1 MVRRKVG
8 FGDGAGALIDGFRY
22 LSHPALRAWVIWPIL
37 INLAVFAGLAWL
49 LTGWLTGSIQGVMDG
64 LPEWLNFLRWIMWVL
79 AVLMMALVFGVSFT
93 TLTLLIGAP
102 FYVVLTR
109 QAMMLVSVEPFPS
122 GNTSFTAIVQETV
135 SAVLRELSKIRRFI
149 PWVLLALVVSV
160 IPVINVLAP
169 IVWLVVNSW
178 IFAFQFVD
186 YPIDARQRPITETRE
201 WLAEHRA
208 AALGVG
214 AGVALCASVPFL
226 NVVAFPAA
234 IIGACQLVES
244 SRSS

>member
-1 MVRRKVG
+1 MRRKIG
-8 FGDGAGALIDGFRY
+8 FADGAGALIDGFRH

-64 LPEWLNFLRWIMWVL
+64 LPEWLDFLRWIMWVL

-93 TLTLLIGAP
+93 TLTLLVGAP
-102 FYVVLTR
+102 FYMVLTR
-109 QAMMLVSVEPFPS
+109 RAMMLVSVEVF
-122 GNTSFTAIVQETV
+122 TSADNGITALVQETV
-135 SAVLRELSKIRRFI
+135 SAVLRELSKIRRVI

-169 IVWLVVNSW
+169 IVWLLVNSW

-186 YPIDARQRPITETRE
+186 YPIDARQRPINETRE
-201 WLAEHRA
+201 WLTEHRTA
-208 AALGVG
+208 AFGVG

-234 IIGACQLVES
+234 IIGACRLVES

>member
-1 MVRRKVG
+1 MVRRKLG
-8 FGDGAGALIDGFRY
+8 FGDGAGALIDGFRH
-22 LSHPALRAWVIWPIL
+22 LSNPALRAWVIWPIL

-49 LTGWLTGSIQGVMDG
+49 LTGWLTGSIQGVMED

-109 QAMMLVSVEPFPS
+109 RAMMLVSVEPFPS
-122 GNTSFTAIVQETV
+122 ADTGITALVQETV

-149 PWVLLALVVSV
+149 PWVLLALVISV

-169 IVWLVVNSW
+169 IVWLLVNSW

-214 AGVALCASVPFL
+214 VGVALCASVPFL

-244 SRSS
+244 SRSG

>member
-1 MVRRKVG
+1 MGKGKVG
-8 FGDGAGALIDGFRY
+8 FGDGASALINGFRH

-49 LTGWLTGSIQGVMDG
+49 LMGWLTGSIQGVMDG
-64 LPEWLNFLRWIMWVL
+64 LPEWLNFLRWIIWLL

-109 QAMMLVSVEPFPS
+109 RSMTLVSVEPIPS
-122 GNTSFTAIVQETV
+122 ANTSSTAIVQETA

-149 PWVLLALVVSV
+149 PWVLLALVISF
-160 IPVINVLAP
+160 IPVINVSAP
-169 IVWLVVNSW
+169 IVWLLVNSW

-208 AALGVG
+208 AALGFG

-234 IIGACQLVES
+234 IIGACQLVEA
-244 SRSS
+244 SRSG

>member
-1 MVRRKVG
+1 MTKGKVG
-8 FGDGAGALIDGFRY
+8 FGDGLGALIDGFRH
-22 LSHPALRAWVIWPIL
+22 LSHPALRAWVVWPIL
-37 INLAVFAGLAWL
+37 INLAVFAVLAWL
-49 LTGWLTGSIQGVMDG
+49 LTGWLAGSIQSVVDG
-64 LPEWLNFLRWIMWVL
+64 LPEWLSFLRWIMWVL

-93 TLTLLIGAP
+93 TVTLLIGAP

-109 QAMMLVSVEPFPS
+109 RAMMLVSVEPFPTAS
-122 GNTSFTAIVQETV
+122 TGFTAIVQETV

-149 PWVLLALVVSV
+149 PWVLLALVVSFV
-160 IPVINVLAP
+160 PIINVMAP
-169 IVWLVVNSW
+169 IVWLLVNSW

-201 WLAEHRA
+201 WLTEHRA
-208 AALGVG
+208 AAFGVG

-244 SRSS
+244 SRSG

>member
-1 MVRRKVG
+1 VGKGKVG
-8 FGDGAGALIDGFRY
+8 FGDGVSALINGFRH
-22 LSHPALRAWVIWPIL
+22 LSHPTLRAWVIWPIL

-49 LTGWLTGSIQGVMDG
+49 LTGWLTGSIQDVMDG

-109 QAMMLVSVEPFPS
+109 RAMTLVSVEPFPS
-122 GNTSFTAIVQETV
+122 ANTSFTAIVQETA

-149 PWVLLALVVSV
+149 PWLLLALVISF

-169 IVWLVVNSW
+169 IVWLLVNSW

-186 YPIDARQRPITETRE
+186 YPIDARERPITETRE

-208 AALGVG
+208 AAFGVG

-226 NVVAFPAA
+226 NVVAFPSA

-244 SRSS
+244 SRSG

>member
-1 MVRRKVG
+1 MRRKVG
-8 FGDGAGALIDGFRY
+8 FGDGAGALFDGFRH
-22 LSHPALRAWVIWPIL
+22 LSHPALRAWVVWPIL

-49 LTGWLTGSIQGVMDG
+49 LTGWLAGSIQDVMDG

-109 QAMMLVSVEPFPS
+109 RTMELVSVEPFS
-122 GNTSFTAIVQETV
+122 SANTGLTALVQETV
-135 SAVLRELSKIRRFI
+135 NAVLRELSKIRRFI
-149 PWVLLALVVSV
+149 PWLLLASV
-160 IPVINVLAP
+160 ISFIPVINALVP
-169 IVWLVVNSW
+169 IVWLFVNSW

-208 AALGVG
+208 ASFGVG
-214 AGVALCASVPFL
+214 VGVAVCASVPFL

-244 SRSS
+244 SRSG

>member
-8 FGDGAGALIDGFRY
+8 FGDGAGALIDGFRH
-22 LSHPALRAWVIWPIL
+22 LSNPALRAWVIWPIL

-102 FYVVLTR
+102 FYVVLAR
-109 QAMMLVSVEPFPS
+109 RAMMLVSVEPFPS
-122 GNTSFTAIVQETV
+122 ADTGITALVQETV

-149 PWVLLALVVSV
+149 PWVLLALVISV

-169 IVWLVVNSW
+169 IVWLLVNSW

-186 YPIDARQRPITETRE
+186 YPIDARQRPITETGE

-214 AGVALCASVPFL
+214 VGVALCASVPFL

-244 SRSS
+244 SRSG

>member
-1 MVRRKVG
+1 MGKGKVG
-8 FGDGAGALIDGFRY
+8 FGDGVSALINGFRH
-22 LSHPALRAWVIWPIL
+22 LSHPTLRAWVIWPIL

-49 LTGWLTGSIQGVMDG
+49 LTGWLTGSIQDVMDG

-109 QAMMLVSVEPFPS
+109 RAMTLVSVEPFPS
-122 GNTSFTAIVQETV
+122 ANTSFTAIVQETA

-149 PWVLLALVVSV
+149 PWVLLALVISF

-169 IVWLVVNSW
+169 IVWLLVNSW

-186 YPIDARQRPITETRE
+186 YPIDARERPITETRE
-201 WLAEHRA
+201 WVAEHRA
-208 AALGVG
+208 AAFGVG

-244 SRSS
+244 SRSG

>member
-1 MVRRKVG
+1 MGKGKVG
-8 FGDGAGALIDGFRY
+8 FGDGASALINGFRHLY
-22 LSHPALRAWVIWPIL
+22 HPALRAWVILPIL

-49 LTGWLTGSIQGVMDG
+49 LIGWLTGSIQGVMDG

-109 QAMMLVSVEPFPS
+109 RAMTLVSVEPFPS
-122 GNTSFTAIVQETV
+122 ANTSSTAIVEETA

-149 PWVLLALVVSV
+149 PWVLLALVISF
-160 IPVINVLAP
+160 IPVINISAP
-169 IVWLVVNSW
+169 IVWLLVNSW

-234 IIGACQLVES
+234 IIGACQLVEA
-244 SRSS
+244 SRSG

>member
-1 MVRRKVG
+1 MTKGKVG
-8 FGDGAGALIDGFRY
+8 FGDGLGALIDGFRH
-22 LSHPALRAWVIWPIL
+22 LSHPALRAWVVWPIL

-49 LTGWLTGSIQGVMDG
+49 LTGWLSGSIEGVMDG

-109 QAMMLVSVEPFPS
+109 RAMEQVSVEPFPS
-122 GNTSFTAIVQETV
+122 ASTSFTGIIQETA
-135 SAVLRELSKIRRFI
+135 SAVLRELSKIRRFV
-149 PWVLLALVVSV
+149 PWVLLALVISL

-169 IVWLVVNSW
+169 IVWLLVNSW

-208 AALGVG
+208 AAFGVG

-226 NVVAFPAA
+226 NVVAFPSA

-244 SRSS
+244 SRSG

>member
-1 MVRRKVG
+1 MKGRVG
-8 FGDGAGALIDGFRY
+8 FGDGASALINGFRQ

-49 LTGWLTGSIQGVMDG
+49 LTGWLTGSIQDVMDG

-109 QAMMLVSVEPFPS
+109 RAMMLVSVEPFPS
-122 GNTSFTAIVQETV
+122 ADTGLTALVQETV

-149 PWVLLALVVSV
+149 PWLLLALVVSV

-169 IVWLVVNSW
+169 IVWLLVNSW

-234 IIGACQLVES
+234 IIGACQLVEA

>member
-1 MVRRKVG
+1 MGKGKVG
-8 FGDGAGALIDGFRY
+8 FGDGASALINGFRH

-49 LTGWLTGSIQGVMDG
+49 LIGGLTGGIQGVMDG
-64 LPEWLNFLRWIMWVL
+64 LPEWLNFLRWIIWVL

-109 QAMMLVSVEPFPS
+109 RAMTLVSVEPFPS
-122 GNTSFTAIVQETV
+122 ANTSSTAIVQETA

-149 PWVLLALVVSV
+149 PWMLLALVISF
-160 IPVINVLAP
+160 IPVINVSAP
-169 IVWLVVNSW
+169 IVWLLVNSW

-234 IIGACQLVES
+234 IIGACQLVEA
-244 SRSS
+244 SRSG

>member
-1 MVRRKVG
+1 MGKGKVG
-8 FGDGAGALIDGFRY
+8 FGDGASALINGFRHLY
-22 LSHPALRAWVIWPIL
+22 HPALRAWVIWPIL

-49 LTGWLTGSIQGVMDG
+49 LIGWLTGSIQGVMDG

-109 QAMMLVSVEPFPS
+109 RAMTLVSVEPFPS
-122 GNTSFTAIVQETV
+122 ANTSSTAIVEETA

-149 PWVLLALVVSV
+149 PWALLALVISF
-160 IPVINVLAP
+160 IPVINISAP
-169 IVWLVVNSW
+169 IVWLLVNSW

-234 IIGACQLVES
+234 IIGACQLVEA
-244 SRSS
+244 SRSG

>member
-1 MVRRKVG
+1 MGKGKVG
-8 FGDGAGALIDGFRY
+8 FGDGASALINGFRH

-37 INLAVFAGLAWL
+37 INLAVFAGLTWL
-49 LTGWLTGSIQGVMDG
+49 LIGWLTGSIQGVMDG

-109 QAMMLVSVEPFPS
+109 RAMTLVSVEPFPS
-122 GNTSFTAIVQETV
+122 ANTSSTAIVQETA

-149 PWVLLALVVSV
+149 PWVLLALVISF
-160 IPVINVLAP
+160 IPVINVSAP
-169 IVWLVVNSW
+169 IVWLLVNSW

-244 SRSS
+244 SRSG

>member
-1 MVRRKVG
+1 MVRRKLG
-8 FGDGAGALIDGFRY
+8 FGDGAGALIDGFRH
-22 LSHPALRAWVIWPIL
+22 LSNPALRAWVIWPIL

-49 LTGWLTGSIQGVMDG
+49 LTGWLTGSIQGVMED

-109 QAMMLVSVEPFPS
+109 RAMMLVSVEPFPS
-122 GNTSFTAIVQETV
+122 ANTGITALVQETV
-135 SAVLRELSKIRRFI
+135 SAVLRELSKIRRFV
-149 PWVLLALVVSV
+149 PWVLLALVISV

-169 IVWLVVNSW
+169 IVWLLVNSW

-214 AGVALCASVPFL
+214 VGVALCASVPFL

-244 SRSS
+244 SRSG

>member
-8 FGDGAGALIDGFRY
+8 FGDGAGALIDGFRL

-102 FYVVLTR
+102 FYVVLTHR
-109 QAMMLVSVEPFPS
+109 AMMLVSVEPFPS
-122 GNTSFTAIVQETV
+122 ENTSFIAILQETI
-135 SAVLRELSKIRRFI
+135 SAVLRELSKIRQFI
-149 PWVLLALVVSV
+149 PWVLLALIISV
-160 IPVINVLAP
+160 IPVINLLAP
-169 IVWLVVNSW
+169 IVWLLVNSW

-208 AALGVG
+208 AAFGVG

-244 SRSS
+244 SRSG

>member
-1 MVRRKVG
+1 
-8 FGDGAGALIDGFRY
+8 
-22 LSHPALRAWVIWPIL
+22 
-37 INLAVFAGLAWL
+37 
-49 LTGWLTGSIQGVMDG
+49 
-64 LPEWLNFLRWIMWVL
+64 MWVL

-102 FYVVLTR
+102 FYVVLAR
-109 QAMMLVSVEPFPS
+109 RAMMLVSVEPFPS
-122 GNTSFTAIVQETV
+122 ADTGITALVQETV

-149 PWVLLALVVSV
+149 PWVLLALVISV

-169 IVWLVVNSW
+169 IVWLLVNSW

-186 YPIDARQRPITETRE
+186 YPIDARQRPITETGE

-214 AGVALCASVPFL
+214 VGVALCASVPFL

-244 SRSS
+244 SRSG

>member
-1 MVRRKVG
+1 
-8 FGDGAGALIDGFRY
+8 
-22 LSHPALRAWVIWPIL
+22 VIWPIL

-49 LTGWLTGSIQGVMDG
+49 LIGWLTGSIQGVMDG

-93 TLTLLIGAP
+93 TLTLLIGAH

-109 QAMMLVSVEPFPS
+109 QAMMLMSVEPFPS

-149 PWVLLALVVSV
+149 PWVLLALVISV
-160 IPVINVLAP
+160 IPVINLLAP
-169 IVWLVVNSW
+169 IVWLLVNSW

-208 AALGVG
+208 AAFGVG

-244 SRSS
+244 SRSG

>member
-1 MVRRKVG
+1 MRRKVG
-8 FGDGAGALIDGFRY
+8 FDDGAGALIDGFRH
-22 LSHPALRAWVIWPIL
+22 LSHPARRAWVIWPIL

-64 LPEWLNFLRWIMWVL
+64 LPEWLDFLRWIMWVL

-93 TLTLLIGAP
+93 ILTLLIGAP

-109 QAMMLVSVEPFPS
+109 RAMMLVSVEPFPS
-122 GNTSFTAIVQETV
+122 ADTGLTALVQETV

-149 PWVLLALVVSV
+149 PWLLLALVVSV

-169 IVWLVVNSW
+169 IVWLLVNSW

-234 IIGACQLVES
+234 IIGACQLVEA

>member
-1 MVRRKVG
+1 MENRRVG
-8 FGDGAGALIDGFRY
+8 FGDGAGALIDGFRL

-64 LPEWLNFLRWIMWVL
+64 LPEWLDFLRWIMWVL

-109 QAMMLVSVEPFPS
+109 RAMMLVSVEPFPS
-122 GNTSFTAIVQETV
+122 ADTGLTALVQETV

-149 PWVLLALVVSV
+149 PWLLLALVVSV

-169 IVWLVVNSW
+169 IVWLLVNSW

-234 IIGACQLVES
+234 IIGACQLVEA

>member
-1 MVRRKVG
+1 MGKGKVG
-8 FGDGAGALIDGFRY
+8 FGDGASALINGFRH

-49 LTGWLTGSIQGVMDG
+49 LIGWLTGGIQGVMDG
-64 LPEWLNFLRWIMWVL
+64 LPEWLNFLRWIIWVL

-109 QAMMLVSVEPFPS
+109 RAMTLVSVEPFPS
-122 GNTSFTAIVQETV
+122 ANISSTAIVQETA

-149 PWVLLALVVSV
+149 PWVLLALVISF
-160 IPVINVLAP
+160 IPVINVSAP
-169 IVWLVVNSW
+169 IVWLLVNSW

-234 IIGACQLVES
+234 IIGACQLVEA
-244 SRSS
+244 SRSG

>member
-1 MVRRKVG
+1 MGKGKVG
-8 FGDGAGALIDGFRY
+8 FGDGASALINGFRH

-49 LTGWLTGSIQGVMDG
+49 LIGWLTGGIQGVMDG
-64 LPEWLNFLRWIMWVL
+64 LPEWLNFLRWIIWVL

-109 QAMMLVSVEPFPS
+109 RAMTLVSVEPFPS
-122 GNTSFTAIVQETV
+122 ANTSSTAIVQETA

-149 PWVLLALVVSV
+149 PWVLLALVISF
-160 IPVINVLAP
+160 IPVINVSAP
-169 IVWLVVNSW
+169 IVWLLVNSW

-201 WLAEHRA
+201 WLAQHRA

-234 IIGACQLVES
+234 IIGACQLVEA
-244 SRSS
+244 SRSG

>member
-1 MVRRKVG
+1 MVRRKLG
-8 FGDGAGALIDGFRY
+8 FGDGAGALIDGFRH
-22 LSHPALRAWVIWPIL
+22 LSNPALRAWVIWPIL

-109 QAMMLVSVEPFPS
+109 RAMMLVSVEPFPS
-122 GNTSFTAIVQETV
+122 ADTGITALVQETV

-149 PWVLLALVVSV
+149 PWVLLALVISV

-169 IVWLVVNSW
+169 IVWLLVNSW

-214 AGVALCASVPFL
+214 VGVALCASAPFL

-244 SRSS
+244 SRSG

>member
-49 LTGWLTGSIQGVMDG
+49 LTGWLTGSIQGVMED

-109 QAMMLVSVEPFPS
+109 RAMMLVSVEPFPS
-122 GNTSFTAIVQETV
+122 ADTGITALVQETV

-149 PWVLLALVVSV
+149 PWVLLALVISV

-169 IVWLVVNSW
+169 IVWLLVNSW

-214 AGVALCASVPFL
+214 VGVALCASVPFL

-244 SRSS
+244 SRSG

>member
-1 MVRRKVG
+1 MKQGKVG
-8 FGDGAGALIDGFRY
+8 FGDGATALIDGFRY

-109 QAMMLVSVEPFPS
+109 QAMTLVSIEPFPS
-122 GNTSFTAIVQETV
+122 ADTGLTVLVQETV

-149 PWVLLALVVSV
+149 PWVLLALIISF
-160 IPVINVLAP
+160 IPVINIFAP
-169 IVWLVVNSW
+169 IAWLLVNSW

-186 YPIDARQRPITETRE
+186 YPIDARQRPITETQE
-201 WLAEHRA
+201 WLAEHRS

>member
-1 MVRRKVG
+1 MRRKVG
-8 FGDGAGALIDGFRY
+8 FGDGAGALIDGFRR
-22 LSHPALRAWVIWPIL
+22 LSHPALRVWVIWPIL

-49 LTGWLTGSIQGVMDG
+49 LMGWLTGSIQGVMDG

-109 QAMMLVSVEPFPS
+109 RAMMLVSVEPFPS
-122 GNTSFTAIVQETV
+122 ANTSFRAIVQETV

-149 PWVLLALVVSV
+149 PWVLLALGVSV

-169 IVWLVVNSW
+169 IVWLLVNSW

-186 YPIDARQRPITETRE
+186 YPIDATQRPITETRE
-201 WLAEHRA
+201 WLAHLA
-208 AALGVG
+208 TH
-214 AGVALCASVPFL
+214 
-226 NVVAFPAA
+226 
-234 IIGACQLVES
+234 IK
-244 SRSS
+244 

>member
-8 FGDGAGALIDGFRY
+8 FGDGAGALIDGFRL

-49 LTGWLTGSIQGVMDG
+49 LTGWLTGIIQGVMDG

-109 QAMMLVSVEPFPS
+109 RAMTLVSVEPFPS
-122 GNTSFTAIVQETV
+122 ANTSSTAIVEETA

-149 PWVLLALVVSV
+149 PWVLLALVISF
-160 IPVINVLAP
+160 IPVINVSAP
-169 IVWLVVNSW
+169 IVWLLVNSW

-234 IIGACQLVES
+234 IIGACQLVEA
-244 SRSS
+244 SRSG

>member
-1 MVRRKVG
+1 MGKGKVG
-8 FGDGAGALIDGFRY
+8 FGDGAGALINGFRH
-22 LSHPALRAWVIWPIL
+22 LFHPAVRSWVIWPIL

-49 LTGWLTGSIQGVMDG
+49 LIGWLTGSIQGVMDG
-64 LPEWLNFLRWIMWVL
+64 LPEWLDFLRWIMWVL

-109 QAMMLVSVEPFPS
+109 RAMTLVSVEPFPS
-122 GNTSFTAIVQETV
+122 ANTSSTAIVQETA

-149 PWVLLALVVSV
+149 PWVLLALVISF
-160 IPVINVLAP
+160 IPVINVSAP
-169 IVWLVVNSW
+169 IVWLLVNSW

-234 IIGACQLVES
+234 IIGACQLVEA
-244 SRSS
+244 SRSG

>member
-1 MVRRKVG
+1 MGKGKVG
-8 FGDGAGALIDGFRY
+8 FGDGASALINGFRH

-49 LTGWLTGSIQGVMDG
+49 LIGWLTGSIQGVMDG
-64 LPEWLNFLRWIMWVL
+64 LPEWLDFLRWIMWVL

-109 QAMMLVSVEPFPS
+109 RAMTLVSVEPFPS
-122 GNTSFTAIVQETV
+122 ANTSSTAIVEETA

-149 PWVLLALVVSV
+149 PWVLLALVISF
-160 IPVINVLAP
+160 IPVINVSAP
-169 IVWLVVNSW
+169 IIWLLVNSW

-234 IIGACQLVES
+234 IIGACQLVEA
-244 SRSS
+244 SRSG

>member
-1 MVRRKVG
+1 MGKGKVG
-8 FGDGAGALIDGFRY
+8 FGDGASALINGFRH

-49 LTGWLTGSIQGVMDG
+49 LIGWLTGGIQGVMDG
-64 LPEWLNFLRWIMWVL
+64 LPEWLNFFRWIIWVL

-109 QAMMLVSVEPFPS
+109 RAMTLVSVEPFPS
-122 GNTSFTAIVQETV
+122 ANTSSTAIVQETA

-149 PWVLLALVVSV
+149 PWVLLALVISF
-160 IPVINVLAP
+160 IPVINVSAP
-169 IVWLVVNSW
+169 IVWLLVNSW

-234 IIGACQLVES
+234 IIGACQLVEA
-244 SRSS
+244 SRSG

>member
-1 MVRRKVG
+1 MRKGKVG
-8 FGDGAGALIDGFRY
+8 FVNGASALIDGFRH
-22 LSHPALRAWVIWPIL
+22 LTHPALRAWLIWPIL

-109 QAMMLVSVEPFPS
+109 RAMELVSVEPFPS
-122 GNTSFTAIVQETV
+122 ANTGLTTLVQETV
-135 SAVLRELSKIRRFI
+135 SSVLRELSKIRRFI
-149 PWVLLALVVSV
+149 PWLLLALVISV
-160 IPVINVLAP
+160 TPVINPVAP
-169 IVWLVVNSW
+169 IVWLFVNSW

-208 AALGVG
+208 AAFGVG

-226 NVVAFPAA
+226 NILVFPAA

-244 SRSS
+244 SRSG